1 MTPARYAE
9 LFLSESREH
18 LSVVNDALLD
28 LERGRAP
35 ADAVRSLFRAV
46 HSMKG
51 MAGAM
56 GFAAVAELAHEMESL
71 LDGLRGGQ
79 RSVDADLMDALFAAA
94 DSLGDT
100 VAAAIEG
107 ADGRVDC
114 SAVIERLRAL
124 STAPGSTAS
133 PTTGAVTE
141 PAAAAA
147 AAADD
152 DDGWLV
158 AVRQAPDTP
167 LRGVRATLVLRRLE
181 SVGVVLEVTP
191 SLAEIQ
197 ADAYDDSFT
206 VRLRPLPG
214 VDAARIADAARSAGD
229 VAGVTVRAPGDRT
242 AAAGPDAA
250 AGAAAGMP
258 PAPGTARD
266 ADEAAGA
273 GSSSPARNG
282 SVGAPAHGPAARSV
296 RVDVRHLDSL
306 LDVVGELMIARGRLR
321 ETLGT
326 SPAGDVR
333 DAFGHLSRLVGELQG
348 QVLTSRLVPVWQVF
362 DRFPR
367 LVRDAA
373 RALGKEVDFVV
384 EGKEIELDRS
394 LLDEIGDPVVHLL
407 RNAMDHGI
415 ELPAEREAAGKPR
428 RGRLT
433 LSALRDRDAVLL
445 RVTDD
450 GRGLDR
456 SRVVRRARDLG
467 LIGEGDEPGDEE
479 LMRLVARAGFSTAD
493 RVTDIS
499 GRGVGVDAVQER
511 LRALG
516 GTMEMRTSAGVG
528 MTVTLRL
535 PLTLAIVRT
544 LLARVGDEVYALP
557 ASHVASTSELAAARP
572 LTVRGEPALV
582 VGRDV
587 VPALDLRELV
597 GLPAGGGDDR
607 ELVVVESND
616 RRLGLVVD
624 ELLGEQEAV
633 VKRFDLARGAL
644 PCFSGATV
652 LGNGMP
658 ALIVDVG
665 RLLT

>member
-1 MTPARYAE
+1 MTSARYAE

-18 LSVVNDALLD
+18 LSVVNGALLD

-56 GFAAVAELAHEMESL
+56 GYSAVAELAHELESL

-79 RSVDADLMDALFAAA
+79 RSVDGDVIDALFVAA
-94 DSLGDT
+94 DALDDAVT
-100 VAAAIEG
+100 AAIDG

-114 SAVIERLRAL
+114 SAVIERLRAICG
-124 STAPGSTAS
+124 APATPRTVPA
-133 PTTGAVTE
+133 GAVAGATHGS
-141 PAAAAA
+141 P
-147 AAADD
+147 ADD
-152 DDGWLV
+152 AGDDAWLV
-158 AVRQAPDTP
+158 EIRQAPDTP
-167 LRGVRATLVLRRLE
+167 LRGVRATIVIQRLE
-181 SVGVVLEVTP
+181 GVGRVLAVTP
-191 SLAEIQ
+191 SLAELQ
-197 ADAYDDSFT
+197 AGAYDGSFT
-206 VRLRPLPG
+206 VRLRPLAG
-214 VDAARIADAARSAGD
+214 VDAARVADAARSAGD
-229 VAGVTVRAPGDRT
+229 VAGVAVRT
-242 AAAGPDAA
+242 AVGRAAAADERTATATPPPTTATVEAVGGDSGADTPAAGPRGTAAEPAA
-250 AGAAAGMP
+250 AA
-258 PAPGTARD
+258 T
-266 ADEAAGA
+266 
-273 GSSSPARNG
+273 
-282 SVGAPAHGPAARSV
+282 RSV

-306 LDVVGELMIARGRLR
+306 LDVVGELIIARGRLR
-321 ETLGT
+321 ESLGAT
-326 SPAGDVR
+326 PGSDVR
-333 DAFGHLSRLVGELQG
+333 DAFGHLSRLIAELQTE
-348 QVLTSRLVPVWQVF
+348 VLTSRLVPVWQVF

-373 RALGKEVDFVV
+373 RTLGKEVDFVM

-415 ELPAEREAAGKPR
+415 ELPAERVAAGKPP

-445 RVTDD
+445 RVADD
-450 GRGLDR
+450 GRGIDR
-456 SRVVRRARDLG
+456 SRVVRRARELG
-467 LIGEGDEPGDEE
+467 LVGDGDQPGDEE
-479 LMRLVARAGFSTAD
+479 LMRLVARAGFSTAE

-516 GTMEMRTSAGVG
+516 GSVEMRTTAGAG

-544 LLARVGDEVYALP
+544 LLARVGGEIYALP
-557 ASHVASTSELAAARP
+557 ASHVAATSELAAARQV
-572 LTVRGEPALV
+572 TVRGEPALV
-582 VGRDV
+582 LGRDV

-633 VKRFDLARGAL
+633 VKRFDLVRGAL